1 MFHKPSPRVRYP
13 PFTKGDRS
21 FLSIRET
28 KQFVAIKEP
37 VYKYDDYKRL
47 LEENNKVMG
56 IPFTDPNLPVIHIFE
71 PVYKYDTYK
80 PIDLERVPVPL
91 PLPPL
96 KEPELE
102 FSDRVQVLLTVLKN
116 GKVRIKT
123 NTSIATLH
131 ETYFKKLKQPPLKAI
146 LQAYKSHGFSQVFL
160 DTLKV
165 KYEKKQAY
173 TKRIGKIFSDIF
185 ERKPVPKRKPK
196 KVKLEVEE
204 EEEEAE
210 AEAEADEEEEED
222 VLDVEPDEPDEI
234 IEDEEYM
241 SDCDET

>member
-1 MFHKPSPRVRYP
+1 MFHRPSPRVRYP

-21 FLSIRET
+21 FLPFRET
-28 KQFVAIKEP
+28 KHFVTVKEP
-37 VYKYDDYKRL
+37 VYKYDDYIRL
-47 LEENNKVMG
+47 LEGNNKAMG
-56 IPFTDPNLPVIHIFE
+56 IPFTDPNLPVVRVFE
-71 PVYKYDTYK
+71 PVYKYDVYK
-80 PIDLERVPVPL
+80 PVDLERVPVPL

-116 GKVRIKT
+116 GKVRVKT
-123 NTSIATLH
+123 NTAIATLH

-146 LQAYKSHGFSQVFL
+146 LQAYKSYGFSQVFL

-165 KYEKKQAY
+165 KYEKKQAF

-185 ERKPVPKRKPK
+185 ERKPVPKPKPK
-196 KVKLEVEE
+196 KVKIEVEE
-204 EEEEAE
+204 EEPEAE
-210 AEAEADEEEEED
+210 EEEEEEEEED

-234 IEDEEYM
+234 IEDEEYV
-241 SDCDET
+241 SECDET